1 MVIEGYPRIVDGDT
15 LVFQEKSG
23 QKEKVRLLGIDAPES
38 KQICINQGGKEYL
51 CGVESK
57 AYLETIIGK
66 DPVQCLAA
74 KRDQY
79 ARVLGVCFDEKTG
92 KELNEAMV
100 KNGEALAYVQFSKA
114 YVGGE
119 AEAMNGHKGL
129 WQGKFQKPWEYR
141 KAKRMQGAE
150 KNEVKKEGGS
160 VNYVISENKKIKM
173 PKTEF
178 EMPEEFLDDA
188 E

>member
-1 MVIEGYPRIVDGDT
+1 M
-15 LVFQEKSG
+15 SG
-23 QKEKVRLLGIDAPES
+23 EIASSATALSGEIKCFHGAT
-38 KQICINQGGKEYL
+38 C
-51 CGVESK
+51 
-57 AYLETIIGK
+57 T
-66 DPVQCLAA
+66 DP
-74 KRDQY
+74 
-79 ARVLGVCFDEKTG
+79 
-92 KELNEAMV
+92 
-100 KNGEALAYVQFSKA
+100 
-114 YVGGE
+114 
-119 AEAMNGHKGL
+119 
-129 WQGKFQKPWEYR
+129 GKFQKPWEYR